1 MLCPFGEVCGSAFII
16 TLVNSKGVAMTPLR
30 LCLIAAYLLLM
41 HATASAQTWPSRPI
55 RVIIPFG
62 AGSATD
68 LVPRIV
74 FEQLSTLLGQPIV
87 VENRGG
93 AGGTL
98 GTSAVAKA
106 DPDGYTLLAHSNAFS
121 VAPAIYASLP
131 YDTVNDFAAVSP
143 FGSLPAVLIMS
154 PSKGF
159 KTIAEM
165 VAAAKAKPGSFNY
178 ASVGVGS
185 GTHLSAEKLKLSAGF
200 DAVHVPFRGGPE
212 ALTEIIA
219 GRVDFY
225 FCPINTAL
233 PFIRDGRLVALVT
246 NGTAR
251 APELPDVPTTLEAG
265 YANADFPIW
274 IGMLAPAATPRSIV
288 DKLNA
293 ETIKALAIPAVH
305 DKLAKVGV
313 APLIMTPDE
322 FTARIKNEVVVNAA
336 LAKAAGINPN

>member
-1 MLCPFGEVCGSAFII
+1 M
-16 TLVNSKGVAMTPLR
+16 R
-30 LCLIAAYLLLM
+30 LCRRVVLIVSFLLSMQAAVL
-41 HATASAQTWPSRPI
+41 AQNWPARPI

-74 FEQLSTLLGQPIV
+74 FDRLSPQLGQPIV

-98 GTSAVAKA
+98 GTAAVAKA

-121 VAPAIYASLP
+121 VAPAIYSNLP
-131 YDTVNDFAAVSP
+131 YDTLNDFAPVMP
-143 FGSLPAVLIMS
+143 FGSLAAVLVMA

-159 KTIAEM
+159 KTVQEM
-165 VAAAKAKPGSFNY
+165 VAAAKAKPGSFNF

-212 ALTEIIA
+212 ALTEVMA

-225 FCPINTAL
+225 FCPVGTAL

-246 NGTAR
+246 NGAAR
-251 APELPDVPTTLEAG
+251 DAELPDVPTTAEAG
-265 YANADFPIW
+265 YKGADFPIW
-274 IGMLAPAATPRSIV
+274 IGLLAPAKTPRPIV

-293 ETIKALAIPAVH
+293 ETAKAVNTPAVK
-305 DKLAKVGV
+305 DKLAKAGV
-313 APLIMTPDE
+313 LPLIMTPDG
-322 FTARIKNEVVVNAA
+322 FAARIKAEVADNLVV
-336 LAKAAGINPN
+336 AKAAGIKPN

>member
-1 MLCPFGEVCGSAFII
+1 
-16 TLVNSKGVAMTPLR
+16 
-30 LCLIAAYLLLM
+30 
-41 HATASAQTWPSRPI
+41 
-55 RVIIPFG
+55 
-62 AGSATD
+62 
-68 LVPRIV
+68 
-74 FEQLSTLLGQPIV
+74 
-87 VENRGG
+87 
-93 AGGTL
+93 
-98 GTSAVAKA
+98 
-106 DPDGYTLLAHSNAFS
+106 
-121 VAPAIYASLP
+121 
-131 YDTVNDFAAVSP
+131 
-143 FGSLPAVLIMS
+143 
-154 PSKGF
+154 
-159 KTIAEM
+159 M

-313 APLIMTPDE
+313 APLMMTPDE

>member
-1 MLCPFGEVCGSAFII
+1 M
-16 TLVNSKGVAMTPLR
+16 R
-30 LCLIAAYLLLM
+30 LCRRVVLIVSFLLSMQVAVL
-41 HATASAQTWPSRPI
+41 AQDWPARPI

-74 FEQLSTLLGQPIV
+74 FDRLSPQLGQPIV

-98 GTSAVAKA
+98 GTAAVAKA

-121 VAPAIYASLP
+121 VAPAIYSNLP
-131 YDTVNDFAAVSP
+131 YDTLNDFAPVMP
-143 FGSLPAVLIMS
+143 FGSLAAVLVMA

-159 KTIAEM
+159 KTVQEM
-165 VAAAKAKPGSFNY
+165 VAAAKAKPGSFNF

-212 ALTEIIA
+212 ALTEVMA

-225 FCPINTAL
+225 FCPVGTAL
-233 PFIRDGRLVALVT
+233 PFVRDGRLVALVT
-246 NGTAR
+246 NGAAR
-251 APELPDVPTTLEAG
+251 DAELPDVPTTAEAG
-265 YANADFPIW
+265 YKGADFPIW
-274 IGMLAPAATPRSIV
+274 IGLLAPAKTPRPIV

-293 ETIKALAIPAVH
+293 ETAKAVNTPAVK
-305 DKLAKVGV
+305 DKLAKAGV
-313 APLIMTPDE
+313 LPLIMTPDG
-322 FTARIKNEVVVNAA
+322 FAARIKAEVADNLVV
-336 LAKAAGINPN
+336 AKAAGIKPN

>member
-1 MLCPFGEVCGSAFII
+1 MIRRVACVAVCLLSMQ
-16 TLVNSKGVAMTPLR
+16 VA
-30 LCLIAAYLLLM
+30 
-41 HATASAQTWPSRPI
+41 ASAQDWPIRPI

-68 LVPRIV
+68 IVPRIV
-74 FEQLSTLLGQPIV
+74 FEQLSAQLGQPIV
-87 VENRGG
+87 VENRTG

-131 YDTVNDFAAVSP
+131 YDAANDFAAIIP
-143 FGSLPAVLIMS
+143 FGSLPAVLVMS

-159 KTIAEM
+159 KSIQEM
-165 VAAAKAKPGSFNY
+165 VAAAKAKPGTFNY

-185 GTHLSAEKLKLSAGF
+185 GTHLSAEKLKLGAGF
-200 DAVHVPFRGGPE
+200 DAVHIPFRGGPE

-233 PFIRDGRLVALVT
+233 PLIRQGTLVALVT

-251 APELPDVPTTLEAG
+251 APELPEVPTTLEAG
-265 YANADFPIW
+265 YRNADFPIW
-274 IGMLAPAATPRSIV
+274 IGMLAPAQTPRSII
-288 DKLNA
+288 DGLTRRRSRRSRCRRRKSGSPRP
-293 ETIKALAIPAVH
+293 ALC
-305 DKLAKVGV
+305 
-313 APLIMTPDE
+313 
-322 FTARIKNEVVVNAA
+322 R
-336 LAKAAGINPN
+336 

>member
-1 MLCPFGEVCGSAFII
+1 MQ
-16 TLVNSKGVAMTPLR
+16 VA
-30 LCLIAAYLLLM
+30 
-41 HATASAQTWPSRPI
+41 ASAQSWPARPI
-55 RVIIPFG
+55 RAIIPFG

-68 LVPRIV
+68 VVPRIV
-74 FEQLSTLLGQPIV
+74 FEQLSPQLGQPIV
-87 VENRGG
+87 VENRTG

-98 GTSAVAKA
+98 GTGAVAKA

-131 YDTVNDFAAVSP
+131 YDTEKDFAAIVP
-143 FGSLPAVLIMS
+143 FGSLPAVLVTA

-159 KTIAEM
+159 KTIQEM
-165 VAAAKAKPGSFNY
+165 VAAAKAKPGTFNY

-185 GTHLSAEKLKLSAGF
+185 GTHLSAEKLKLGAGF
-200 DAVHVPFRGGPE
+200 DAVHIPFRGGPE

-233 PFIRDGRLVALVT
+233 PLIRNGQLVALVT

-265 YANADFPIW
+265 YRNADFPIW
-274 IGMLAPAATPRSIV
+274 IGLLAPVKTPRAIV
-288 DKLNA
+288 ERLAA
-293 ETIKALAIPAVH
+293 ESAKALKVPSTQDRLSKAGIEP
-305 DKLAKVGV
+305 LA
-313 APLIMTPDE
+313 MTPAE
-322 FTARIKNEVVVNAA
+322 FDARIKAEIASNIAV
-336 LAKAAGINPN
+336 AKAAGIKPN